1 MARTYDIE
9 VYIPSMDKYYEVSSV
24 SNAREYQAR
33 RGNMRYKR
41 ADGKLEYLNTL
52 NGSGLA
58 TSRLMVA
65 LIETFQNKDGK
76 YTLWYAEGGTAAR
89 VLSIWFRPAGGRAVN
104 FSDHEVE
111 GIVDFGV
118 NGKKTRDLTQMQ
130 HFDSATNQGENFRP
144 YWQGL
149 YDQAISAALASLAR
163 RK

>member
-1 MARTYDIE
+1 
-9 VYIPSMDKYYEVSSV
+9 
-24 SNAREYQAR
+24 
-33 RGNMRYKR
+33 MRLFLV
-41 ADGKLEYLNTL
+41 ALL
-52 NGSGLA
+52 
-58 TSRLMVA
+58 VA
-65 LIETFQNKDGK
+65 LILGLNTSAHAATQADVARVVELVKRHPDGGGDYRVSFQNKDGK
-76 YTLWYAEGGTAAR
+76 YTLWYAEGGTVAR